1 MKLFRK
7 KEIDPFFKLFE
18 IPCDYDGYD
27 LVFEQGKTSPDIYYS
42 INEIITNGKYEIK
55 TDKIKH
61 LTIDSSL
68 DEFYVFYDEWLE
80 ELLKEGFVFRLD
92 AETPIEEFAQAI
104 IKMLKIHAFEA
115 PLNENDMI
123 EHYKHELREMGINEA
138 INYDVLM
145 ANTAA
150 AELRRYKIELIDLFD
165 GFSNCDFAII
175 PEHQIPALKK
185 LEESVK

>member
-1 MKLFRK
+1 
-7 KEIDPFFKLFE
+7 
-18 IPCDYDGYD
+18 
-27 LVFEQGKTSPDIYYS
+27 
-42 INEIITNGKYEIK
+42 
-55 TDKIKH
+55 
-61 LTIDSSL
+61 
-68 DEFYVFYDEWLE
+68 
-80 ELLKEGFVFRLD
+80 
-92 AETPIEEFAQAI
+92 
-104 IKMLKIHAFEA
+104 
-115 PLNENDMI
+115 
-123 EHYKHELREMGINEA
+123 MGINEA